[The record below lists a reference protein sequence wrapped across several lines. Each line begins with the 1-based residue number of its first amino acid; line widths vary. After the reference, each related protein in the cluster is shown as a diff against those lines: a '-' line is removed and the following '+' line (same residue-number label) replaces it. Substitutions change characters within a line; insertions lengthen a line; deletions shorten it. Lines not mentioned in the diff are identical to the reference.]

1 MGILTD
7 DDSLI
12 DAALSELKSLPLD
25 LRHRR
30 DPRRDYSY
38 ILKQH
43 HLGQVSKRPAT
54 IPPFRPS
61 HRPAPAGKTHSR
73 AERSAEGRT
82 RRARARRRQANAGY
96 VVAPVWR
103 ARGGG
108 RRPHLLPTGGG
119 RHWRVARVDWAARRG
134 QGAFAGRGK
143 SERGMEHGAERCHVS
158 ALGPSELGSL
168 GVLEEPP
175 LVGVFGLAYVLVSRG
190 PRRMRVVGFQLERFA
205 RCSECK
211 NR

>member
-7 DDSLI
+7 DDGLI

-43 HLGQVSKRPAT
+43 HLGQVSDP
-54 IPPFRPS
+54 RPS
-61 HRPAPAGKTHSR
+61 HSVLGAGSLISPRTAGKTHSR
-73 AERSAEGRT
+73 AKRSAESRT
-82 RRARARRRQANAGY
+82 RRACARRRQANAGY

-108 RRPHLLPTGGG
+108 RRPRLLPTGGE
-119 RHWRVARVDWAARRG
+119 RHWRVARVDRSARRG
-134 QGAFAGRGK
+134 QGAFA
-143 SERGMEHGAERCHVS
+143 
-158 ALGPSELGSL
+158 
-168 GVLEEPP
+168 
-175 LVGVFGLAYVLVSRG
+175 
-190 PRRMRVVGFQLERFA
+190 
-205 RCSECK
+205 
-211 NR
+211 